1 MASTN
6 FVVTSLPAYVQD
18 NRDILLKNFAL
29 VGDGTRSRIS
39 IQTGIKKDAYIN
51 FLDLS
56 PVLQDGTACEFTPSG
71 AATLTQ
77 RTINTAAIKVDMD
90 ICPRNLR
97 GKYAEYLIRINAT
110 SEELPFEQ
118 YIMDG
123 VVREINKKIENLIWK
138 GDTSLT
144 NNADLKWIDGFLKLA
159 GADNDVI
166 DVTLLAA
173 NTAYQNILL
182 VYNALT
188 EEALER
194 GAEIYVSPAIFR
206 AFMQDMVSANFY
218 HYNPGNDNF
227 GEFLLPGTDVRVVRT
242 PGLAGS
248 TSILG
253 TFPANLYY
261 GTDMEGDEED
271 IDLWYSKDDRVFK
284 LEALWNSGV
293 QFAFPAHVVLGT
305 V

>member
-6 FVVTSLPAYVQD
+6 FVVTSLPDYVQT

-29 VGDGTRSRIS
+29 TGGDTRRRIS

-56 PVLQDGTACEFTPSG
+56 PVLQDGTECEFTPSG

-77 RTINTAAIKVDMD
+77 RTISTAAIKVDMD
-90 ICPRNLR
+90 ICPRSLR

-110 SEELPFEQ
+110 SEDLPFEQ

-123 VVREINKKIENLIWK
+123 VVREINKKIEKLIWQ
-138 GDTSLT
+138 GATSLT
-144 NNADLKWIDGFLKLA
+144 TDPDLKWIDGFLELA
-159 GADNDVI
+159 LSDNDVI
-166 DVTLLAA
+166 SVALLSA
-173 NTAYQNILL
+173 NTAYQNILV
-182 VYNALT
+182 VYHALT
-188 EEALER
+188 EETLER
-194 GAEIYVSPAIFR
+194 GGEIYVSPATFR
-206 AFMQDMVSANFY
+206 AFMQDMVTANFY

-227 GEFLLPGTDVRVVRT
+227 GEFLLPGTDVKVVRT

-271 IDLWYSKDDRVFK
+271 IDVWYSKDDRVFK

-293 QFAFPAHVVLGT
+293 QFAFPAHVVIGT